1 VQPELRSQD
10 SGTSR
15 QLITN
20 LIVCS
25 AGGASFNEMSSQ
37 KRDTSRQS
45 SRTSIF
51 EHMLGFYGDESSK
64 VTNSNAPVSA
74 AIFAEMEE
82 QLAKEEEARAL
93 ADRPDLETLTK
104 TENYLKYSEVFSEK
118 NEEDKEENE
127 VVDNRNNTI
136 EDENKKSGA
145 DSEQVDFSSQEN
157 SKYFRGTKLDSPEA
171 YDAGKC
177 YVHNLLCTSLIA
189 P

>member
-1 VQPELRSQD
+1 M
-10 SGTSR
+10 
-15 QLITN
+15 
-20 LIVCS
+20 CS

-104 TENYLKYSEVFSEK
+104 TENYLKYNEVFYEK
-118 NEEDKEENE
+118 NGEDKEENE
-127 VVDNRNNTI
+127 VFDNRYNTI
-136 EDENKKSGA
+136 EDENKKSDVSSGA